1 MTVDYHR
8 LSVKL
13 GSCFSSMQRMW
24 LGLGQRGGGAIDQ
37 EQPEHS
43 WNEFVLRWQRVGSPN
58 PLL

>member
-1 MTVDYHR
+1 MWVR
-8 LSVKL
+8 L

-24 LGLGQRGGGAIDQ
+24 LGLGRRGGGAIDQ
-37 EQPEHS
+37 ELPERS